1 MTDEAQKTEQSE
13 VEKPKPKEKKEG
25 LSILEHGVVVPGAII
40 AGSLLLIA
48 TGVGLFT
55 FFSGN
60 KKKKQKSKTTTLDS

>member
-1 MTDEAQKTEQSE
+1 MTDETPKQPETE
-13 VEKPKPKEKKEG
+13 KAKPKEKKEG
-25 LSILEHGVVVPGAII
+25 MSILEHGVVVPGAII

-48 TGVGLFT
+48 TGIGVFK